1 MKFRWVSTGVA
12 AVVLTAVSAVAAGQV
27 PALGML
33 DQLEQGRWELRVRGE
48 TGANRQ
54 LCVRDGRELIQLRHA
69 AATCSRHIVDDTAAE
84 VTIQYTCRGAGYG
97 RTTVRRETN
106 RLVQIDSQGIAE
118 GLPFAFMAEARRV
131 GNCAD

>member
-1 MKFRWVSTGVA
+1 MKLRLVSLGVA
-12 AVVLTAVSAVAAGQV
+12 AVALTALSAVATGQGL
-27 PALGML
+27 ALAML

-54 LCVRDGRELIQLRHA
+54 LCLRDGRELIQLRHA
-69 AATCSRHIVDDTAAE
+69 AAGCSRHIVDDTAAQ

-106 RLVQIDSQGIAE
+106 RLVQIDSQGIAD

-131 GNCAD
+131 GNCTD